1 MSICVQLHNWLNGKK
16 CRVFASPFA
25 VRLFERKSDKPK
37 DVSTVVEPDI
47 SVICDPD
54 KIDRIGCRGA
64 PDLMIEI
71 FSPSSRRHDSL
82 TKLNLYRRAGCREYW
97 LVDAEA
103 GSVQSFLLENGNYFL
118 TGFGQYDDEM
128 KVHVLDGC
136 TIDLSAVFPEPAPE
150 LSDEN

>member
-1 MSICVQLHNWLNGKK
+1 M
-16 CRVFASPFA
+16 
-25 VRLFERKSDKPK
+25 
-37 DVSTVVEPDI
+37 VEPDI

-64 PDLMIEI
+64 PDLIIEI

-82 TKLNLYRRAGCREYW
+82 TKLNLYRRAGFREYW